1 MPDSSTASARPF
13 LPGGSSVAAVVMVTA
28 RNPAFASVATTPA
41 AAATDAMPSDS
52 GGLSQR
58 LGGGRAVST
67 SAVWKA
73 DPMSVTLRHLDA
85 QLLPAWLERS
95 RAEYAKD
102 LVATGQSPED
112 AHRQA
117 RESMA
122 RSFPS
127 GTPSPGHAVFDV
139 VDDAGETVGYLW
151 IGPDTS
157 DDAGAWWIWDI
168 AIDADK
174 QGRGFGRMAMVLGEE
189 YARARGAHT
198 LGLSVFGF
206 NPGARG
212 LYESLGYETTSV
224 KMRKRLG

>member
-1 MPDSSTASARPF
+1 M
-13 LPGGSSVAAVVMVTA
+13 SVA
-28 RNPAFASVATTPA
+28 
-41 AAATDAMPSDS
+41 
-52 GGLSQR
+52 
-58 LGGGRAVST
+58 
-67 SAVWKA
+67 
-73 DPMSVTLRHLDA
+73 LRHLDA
-85 QLLPAWLERS
+85 RLLPDWLERS

-102 LVATGQSPED
+102 LVTAGQTPED
-112 AHRQA
+112 AHRHA
-117 RESMA
+117 DESMA

-168 AIDADK
+168 MIDADK
-174 QGRGFGRMAMVLGEE
+174 RGRGLGRMAMVLGEE
-189 YARARGAHT
+189 YARAQGAHT

-206 NPGARG
+206 NTGARG

-224 KMRKRLG
+224 KMLKRLG